1 MRSFASR
8 RPIPIAIIGLVALLV
23 ITLLAFSYKSLF
35 GGGTTYSAEFA
46 ESAGLTAD
54 DLVTIA
60 GVEAG
65 RVQSVELAGDRV
77 LVTFNVA
84 EAFVGD
90 LSSASIEVRT
100 ILGAKNIALVS
111 QGDRPQEPD
120 SVIPVA
126 RTSTPFDVI
135 DAFNGLSGTIEQ
147 VDTTQLATSLTTLAD
162 TFRDTP
168 PEVRGALDGLSR
180 LSTTIATR
188 DDEIRSLLAGTREL
202 SGELADR
209 NAEFERLFTD
219 GNKLLAEL
227 ERRRDALDDL
237 LEGTEA
243 VSIQL
248 RGLVADNKDELRPT
262 LEALDQVLQ
271 VLENRRRQLEEGL
284 KLEAVFIRLF
294 TNAVGNGRWFD
305 NCTLI
310 QLGNGPQLTE
320 C

>member
-8 RPIPIAIIGLVALLV
+8 SPIPIAIIGLVALLV
-23 ITLLAFSYKSLF
+23 ITLLAFSYKGLF
-35 GGGTTYSAEFA
+35 GGGTTYSAEFS
-46 ESAGLTAD
+46 ESAGLNAD

-77 LVTFNVA
+77 LITFTVA
-84 EAFVGD
+84 DAFVGD

-111 QGDRPQEPD
+111 QGDRPQDPD
-120 SVIPVA
+120 TVIPLA

-147 VDTTQLATSLTTLAD
+147 VDTTQLASSLTTLAD

-180 LSTTIATR
+180 LSTTIASR
-188 DDEIRSLLAGTREL
+188 DDEIRTLLAGTREL
-202 SGELADR
+202 SGELAGRTD
-209 NAEFERLFTD
+209 EFERLLID

-227 ERRRDALDDL
+227 QKRRDALDDL
-237 LEGTEA
+237 LEGTKA

-310 QLGNGPQLTE
+310 QVGNGPQLTA